1 MSDGTLSNLATA
13 VCAVMGEIGYVRA
26 TGKNT
31 QQNYNYTSDEDLLTA
46 IQPLL
51 VKHGLAILPTSYG
64 IDSEQ
69 FTTSNGKTMWRS
81 NVDVTYLLLHTSG
94 ECLNLHM
101 GGSGTDSLDK
111 DPYKA
116 LTGAYK
122 YLLRQTFAVPTG
134 DDAERDQPH
143 GSTPPEPD
151 GGRPNSPPVQSGR
164 PADPETVKGWLLAK
178 AERSNS
184 TDRIS
189 DKQLRLLTWKLHD
202 AVEPHSG
209 IDVLIYVFG
218 IGEPSEL
225 TKAQAGAV
233 LDWLLDEQTEDGYS
247 IYGREE
253 ARKIA
258 RTE

>member
-1 MSDGTLSNLATA
+1 MTIKLTDHLMDIHGKAYLPVAPRVVAFRERFPDWAIVTEYAEYGGAWLAVAYVQDADGNVVSKAHKEVQSFKVGGKDASWTKAETGAVGRALSLIGIGTLEALDLDE
-13 VCAVMGEIGYVRA
+13 GDEIA
-26 TGKNT
+26 
-31 QQNYNYTSDEDLLTA
+31 
-46 IQPLL
+46 
-51 VKHGLAILPTSYG
+51 
-64 IDSEQ
+64 DS
-69 FTTSNGKTMWRS
+69 
-81 NVDVTYLLLHTSG
+81 
-94 ECLNLHM
+94 
-101 GGSGTDSLDK
+101 
-111 DPYKA
+111 PIA
-116 LTGAYK
+116 
-122 YLLRQTFAVPTG
+122 
-134 DDAERDQPH
+134 H

-202 AVEPHSG
+202 AVEPYSAME
-209 IDVLIYVFG
+209 VLIYVFG
-218 IGEPSEL
+218 IGEPHEL